1 VSRKIPSP
9 LRAIISKVFGYLTD
23 KLSGRKNLQMEHLL
37 KKLIGLLEH
46 TTELYQALLAV
57 VQNEKNA
64 VVGLDLQQLNEA
76 CKAKDNLLLKLRILE
91 EQREQIMARLA
102 AEIGCSPQGLTLSQ
116 LSLLVDE
123 SYACRLVALSRDL
136 LALIQS
142 LQSATQQNKFLI
154 SHSMQLIQS
163 SYNLLNNL
171 MAADPL
177 YYRSGNVQNTDR
189 TGKLLSSAI

>member
-1 VSRKIPSP
+1 
-9 LRAIISKVFGYLTD
+9 
-23 KLSGRKNLQMEHLL
+23 MEHLI

-46 TTELYQALLAV
+46 TTELYKLLFAV

-91 EQREQIMARLA
+91 EQREQIMARVA
-102 AEIGCSPQGLTLSQ
+102 AEIGCSPQGLTLTQ

-123 SYACRLVALSRDL
+123 SFARRLIDISREL

-142 LQSATQQNKFLI
+142 LQDATQQNKFLM
-154 SHSMQLIQS
+154 SHSMQLIQG
-163 SYNLLNNL
+163 SYNLLNTL
-171 MAADPL
+171 MAANPL
-177 YYRSGNVQNTDR
+177 YYRSGNMQNTDQ
-189 TGKLLSSAI
+189 TGKLLSGAI